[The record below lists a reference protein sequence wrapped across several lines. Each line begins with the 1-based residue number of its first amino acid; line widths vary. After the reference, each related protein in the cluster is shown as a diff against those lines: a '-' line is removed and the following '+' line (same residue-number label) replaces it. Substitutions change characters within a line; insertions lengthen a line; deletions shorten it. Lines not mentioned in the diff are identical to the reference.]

1 MVTREKCQQD
11 IDTLR
16 NYYNSM
22 NKINY
27 LSILKKVYTFMK
39 EIAPNYYSN
48 NGMIDEYK
56 WIFREFLKCE
66 QKYSNELVINP
77 TVRFGNL
84 HQDNPIEYLVYEARK
99 NILKRHAFI
108 YGDDTKNRQQLQALD
123 LANKCMECSE
133 FIKITNAKRTQLKF
147 GYLLIYPAYKEG
159 CQILG
164 GGGHHCAC
172 IVTYGSDEYL
182 IDVTYS
188 QFFFQNNNCLERLGV
203 MNVGGCKP
211 GVYMLM
217 TEKGEKIA
225 NKLIRDG
232 YVKLNEETL
241 KLYLDSFTI
250 SFRNGL
256 YYERTKDFSYTTDY
270 TVDDYL
276 DFLWGNDNLL
286 NYEGRDYLGFQKR
299 PLKDAN
305 TSFRKRS

>member
-1 MVTREKCQQD
+1 
-11 IDTLR
+11 
-16 NYYNSM
+16 
-22 NKINY
+22 
-27 LSILKKVYTFMK
+27 
-39 EIAPNYYSN
+39 
-48 NGMIDEYK
+48 
-56 WIFREFLKCE
+56 
-66 QKYSNELVINP
+66 
-77 TVRFGNL
+77 
-84 HQDNPIEYLVYEARK
+84 
-99 NILKRHAFI
+99 
-108 YGDDTKNRQQLQALD
+108 
-123 LANKCMECSE
+123 
-133 FIKITNAKRTQLKF
+133 
-147 GYLLIYPAYKEG
+147 
-159 CQILG
+159 
-164 GGGHHCAC
+164 
-172 IVTYGSDEYL
+172 
-182 IDVTYS
+182 
-188 QFFFQNNNCLERLGV
+188 